1 MNVLPFFRR
10 QPRYPRNELHRKVV
24 IRERLTEILLLIPAF
39 GTMMLTYFGISVT
52 MLETGAT
59 VVQKGQALTF
69 AIAIGVFAWLG
80 WFFLFGL
87 IYRLTGA
94 RLAATLIAG
103 TISVGTLAAIDAPF
117 NMLAIAGGSAV
128 QMSLSDTTAVYEEKK
143 EAAYAR
149 ATTAQRL
156 IPAIRAQ
163 AERFTGLGDNEIAY
177 GTHSGKRGPGKVSSG
192 FYQIASLLDSL
203 ARQLEASIAES
214 RALQEEIG
222 REFAVMKE
230 VTLRQGQIR
239 PRVEAATIAA
249 DRLDDLLARLRQQ
262 DYAASLR
269 ATIDSLDTI
278 FPAPTNASSDFEV
291 VQNRELAVIA
301 EMATPVAAALH
312 AGLEELETAPVA
324 EPARKRPENAHTAIR
339 TYWEPLL
346 AEWCAAVFIDI
357 APAMLLI
364 ILTAA
369 WREHGRSAKAS
380 QPETA
385 DAFGEEA
392 VERPQDEP
400 PSANR
405 TGLVSAGI
413 LTAVVTTGISSL
425 VAYDFLGDD
434 GMRALWSS
442 LTTRRPTQTS
452 SVTGSGFAPR
462 KSITFF
468 EHMPIGGTVLEVTTG
483 AAYKSVA
490 AIEQG
495 SPESTW
501 CYVNLPI
508 AGSRVSN
515 HVSLGSQAGTGP
527 PVLATSDTL
536 RVVDAS
542 AYDLDADGLA
552 ALAKTHCR
560 FGQLDPLSS

>member
-1 MNVLPFFRR
+1 MKIIQLFR
-10 QPRYPRNELHRKVV
+10 PRRNGGSTLHRKVV

-69 AIAIGVFAWLG
+69 AIAVGIFAWLG

-143 EAAYAR
+143 DAVFAR

-163 AERFTGLGDNEIAY
+163 AERFTGLGDDEIAY

-192 FYQIASLLDSL
+192 FYQIGSLLDSL
-203 ARQLEASIAES
+203 ARQLETSVAES

-222 REFAVMKE
+222 RDFAVMKE
-230 VTLRQGQIR
+230 VTLRQGAIR

-249 DRLDDLLARLRQQ
+249 DRMDDLLARLRQQ

-269 ATIDSLDTI
+269 ATIASLNEI
-278 FPAPTNASSDFEV
+278 FPAPTTASSDFEV

-301 EMATPVAAALH
+301 EMAKPVAAALR
-312 AGLEELETAPVA
+312 AGLAELEAAPVA
-324 EPARKRPENAHTAIR
+324 EPARKRPENAHNAIR

-369 WREHGRSAKAS
+369 WREHARLTRSEGPA
-380 QPETA
+380 TA
-385 DAFGEEA
+385 DAAGAESSEPA
-392 VERPQDEP
+392 RDETP
-400 PSANR
+400 PVNR
-405 TGLVSAGI
+405 TGLAFASV
-413 LTAVVTTGISSL
+413 LTAVVVTGISAL

-434 GMRALWSS
+434 GMRGLWSS
-442 LTTRRPTQTS
+442 LTTRKPVETS
-452 SVTGSGFAPR
+452 AVTGDGFAPR

-468 EHMPIGGTVLEVTTG
+468 EHMPIGGTDLEVTTG
-483 AAYKSVA
+483 AAYSSVA
-490 AIEQG
+490 AVEAR
-495 SPESTW
+495 SPEESW
-501 CYVNLPI
+501 CYVMLPVPNS
-508 AGSRVSN
+508 GVSN
-515 HVSLGSQAGTGP
+515 RVSLGNQVGTGP
-527 PVLATSDTL
+527 PTLVTSDAL
-536 RVVDAS
+536 RGVDVA
-542 AYDLDADGLA
+542 AYDLDPDTLV
-552 ALAKTHCR
+552 ALAGTHCR
-560 FGQLDPLSS
+560 FGLLDPLSS